1 MRCEYITGSRIAVST
16 LNLKESQRFSLVT
29 EKNPHKH
36 HKPFAKVPVLCYT
49 IVLYGYDSDP

>member
-1 MRCEYITGSRIAVST
+1 M
-16 LNLKESQRFSLVT
+16 T